1 MKEKI
6 FMILVQVHHD
16 HLRTFFSEIKKHWIG
31 EGREGE
37 GGGGRG
43 KEGEGGG
50 RRGREGWE

>member
-1 MKEKI
+1 MKEKS

-31 EGREGE
+31 EGGM

-43 KEGEGGG
+43 GNEMKESGCQIKT
-50 RRGREGWE
+50 